1 MPAIFAVA
9 RTESGGKSAENEIS
23 IAGEMDLAN
32 AKKKKRT
39 GGLRLS
45 EIRASLVFSGSNKL
59 GTKTFGQK
67 QRHFVSKENQVLW
80 TVG

>member
-59 GTKTFGQK
+59 STKTFGQK